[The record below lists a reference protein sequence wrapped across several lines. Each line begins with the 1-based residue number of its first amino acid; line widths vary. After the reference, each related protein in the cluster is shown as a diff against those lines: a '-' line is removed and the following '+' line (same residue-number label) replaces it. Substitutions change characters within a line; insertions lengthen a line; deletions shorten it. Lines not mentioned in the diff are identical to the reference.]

1 MRIAGAIAA
10 ASFLLL
16 MPVRADDL
24 VSGLSQDQIQITSNY
39 TGTDIVVF
47 GAIETADQSG
57 QAKPRD
63 IVVVVRGPSADIVVR
78 RKVRVA
84 GIWINRD
91 AMRFGGLPSY
101 YFLASTRPISAIAQR
116 DTLQRYQ
123 IGLNTLTPQT
133 ESTHMPSKAEP
144 FRQAAIRERQR
155 AHLYAESPDG
165 VEFLSYSLF
174 RARVPVPATVP
185 TGQYTVE
192 VYLFRDGTVIS
203 AQSTPLFIDQI
214 GLERRL
220 YNYAHKQPFWY
231 GLAAVFM
238 AMSIGWASS
247 MVFRQ
252 A

>member
-1 MRIAGAIAA
+1 MRIAVLAACSVLVA
-10 ASFLLL
+10 AS
-16 MPVRADDL
+16 ASAQDL

-39 TGTDIVVF
+39 TGSDIVVF
-47 GAIETADQSG
+47 GAIEAADQSAQNG
-57 QAKPRD
+57 PPD
-63 IVVVVRGPSADIVVR
+63 VVVVVRGPNANIIVR

-91 AMRFGGLPSY
+91 AIRFTGLPTY
-101 YFLASTRPISAIAQR
+101 YYLGSTKPIASVANA
-116 DTLQRYQ
+116 DTLARYQ
-123 IGLNTLTPQT
+123 IGLKYLTPET
-133 ESTHMPSKAEP
+133 ESTLSPTKAEP
-144 FRQAAIRERQR
+144 FRLASIRERE
-155 AHLYAESPDG
+155 ATHLYAENPAG

-174 RARVPVPATVP
+174 RAHVPVPATVP

-192 VYLFRDGTVIS
+192 VYLFRNGMVLS
-203 AQSTPLFIDQI
+203 AQSTPLFVDQV

-220 YNYAHKQPFWY
+220 YNYSHRQPFWY

-238 AMSIGWASS
+238 AMVLGWASS